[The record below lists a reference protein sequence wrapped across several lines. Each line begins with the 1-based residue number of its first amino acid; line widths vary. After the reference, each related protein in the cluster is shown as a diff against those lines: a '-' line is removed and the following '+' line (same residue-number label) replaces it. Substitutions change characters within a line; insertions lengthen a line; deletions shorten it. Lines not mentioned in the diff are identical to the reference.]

1 MRNVKPIK
9 ACKRACS
16 LSHWK
21 KASPQALFIVVT
33 GSYARNIERKRSVKT
48 RTLTNKLLHFRQESE
63 RLSYYELTDDINF
76 PNRWYLG
83 DIAFSDNWELAKHL
97 DPKREYEIEV
107 YQDGSEMDYTC
118 NEAYGVSVVSKKF
131 KDALVGVAGIT
142 FAKANII
149 GKSSDSEFYIMAV
162 PKELEC
168 INEEESEFQKFE
180 VNDPVRPDKAGEYRG
195 FFKMVV
201 NPEKCAGIN
210 IFRVKGF
217 SISIIVSAEV
227 KKRLESAGVFGAQFK
242 SV

>member
-1 MRNVKPIK
+1 M
-9 ACKRACS
+9 
-16 LSHWK
+16 
-21 KASPQALFIVVT
+21 
-33 GSYARNIERKRSVKT
+33 
-48 RTLTNKLLHFRQESE
+48 LHFSQESE
-63 RLSYYELTDDINF
+63 KLKYYELADDINF

-83 DIAFSDNWELAKHL
+83 DVAFADNWELAHSL
-97 DPKREYEIEV
+97 DPEREYEIEV
-107 YQDGSEMDYTC
+107 CRDGSEMDYTC

-131 KDALVGVAGIT
+131 KEALLGVDDIE

-149 GKSSDSEFYIMAV
+149 GKKTDSEFYIMAL

-168 INEEESEFQKFE
+168 INEKESEFQKFE

-201 NPEKCAGIN
+201 NPEKCAGFN

-217 SISIIVSAEV
+217 SIAIVVSAQV
-227 KKRLESAGVFGAQFK
+227 KQNLESAGVLGAQFK